1 MKPCVITSGAPAAL
15 ILSKL
20 LGPELEGRIE
30 VIDGGSWVHAVS
42 RARSASYQGAI
53 VALVLGPRHKR
64 GPDAREWD
72 RAYAYSLLNPE
83 GQRTGL
89 PHRLILLRSAP
100 EGLLF
105 LEPSLLRHVAGR
117 EPSAEHLEWAR
128 TTPRRALAALLDVKP
143 ASLAQALQP
152 RLEGVDLTRLASLPS
167 LRRLRSFLQV
177 QLRRN
182 GALPAHA
189 PEHSSRTF

>member
-15 ILSKL
+15 LLSRL
-20 LGPELEGRIE
+20 LGPELEGRVE
-30 VIDGGSWVHAVS
+30 VIDGGTWVHAVS
-42 RARSASYQGAI
+42 RARSASYEGGI
-53 VALVLGPRHKR
+53 VALVLGPRQKR

-89 PHRLILLRSAP
+89 PHRVILLRTAP

-105 LEPSLLRHVAGR
+105 LEPSLLRRVAGR

-128 TTPRRALAALLDVKP
+128 TAPRRALAALLGVKP
-143 ASLAQALQP
+143 ASLAQALRP
-152 RLEGVDLTRLASLPS
+152 RLEGVDLTPLASRPS
-167 LRRLRSFLQV
+167 LRRLRSFLHV
-177 QLRRN
+177 QFRRYE
-182 GALPAHA
+182 ALLAQA